1 MASSSDSYAA
11 AGGATAQQSA
21 GAPMEAGDPRPGSR
35 PIGDPLPSNSEP
47 GVTTPPVNAAGTGGM
62 IDPDAPEL
70 DAGNGPPPPPVDAG
84 PSEDPPSRLCLG
96 SALRLDGA
104 TAARLPNP
112 LEDDLTLEAWIKTT
126 SSLNGTQHFQGRG
139 VIDADVIGGPN
150 QNDFSATV
158 LNGRFA
164 FGIGN
169 PDITIQGS
177 TAVND
182 DQWVHVAATRRG
194 STGEMAL
201 FVNGELEESGTS
213 PNQNPLVD
221 RETIAVGGGSLVRN
235 FIGLIDEVRLWSVV
249 RSAADIQANLRE
261 ITRADEPGL
270 VAYYRFEDGG
280 TAAAEDSSLR
290 NADAALEG
298 APSYEAS
305 TALCPRPS
313 AAP

>member
-1 MASSSDSYAA
+1 M
-11 AGGATAQQSA
+11 
-21 GAPMEAGDPRPGSR
+21 
-35 PIGDPLPSNSEP
+35 L
-47 GVTTPPVNAAGTGGM
+47 
-62 IDPDAPEL
+62 DPDAPAL

-84 PSEDPPSRLCLG
+84 PPEAPPPRLCLG
-96 SALRLDGA
+96 LALRLDGA
-104 TAARLPNP
+104 TSARLPNP

-126 SSLNGTQHFQGRG
+126 ASLNGTQHFQGRG
-139 VIDADVIGGPN
+139 VIDADVIGGAN
-150 QNDFSATV
+150 QDDFSATV

-164 FGIGN
+164 FGVGA

-201 FVNGELEESGTS
+201 FVNGELEASGTS
-213 PNQNPLVD
+213 PNENPLVD
-221 RETIAVGGGSLVRN
+221 PETIAIGGGSLVRN

-249 RSAADIQANLRE
+249 RSPADIRANLHE
-261 ITRADEPGL
+261 VTSPDEPGL
-270 VAYYRFEDGG
+270 VAYYRFEEGG

-290 NADAALEG
+290 DADAALVG

-313 AAP
+313 LTP